1 MPKSGCI
8 GTLTTRRNCRVEWV
22 TVLRGAHAL
31 GVHVFAVAC
40 SNTVKGLSEMARKT
54 IAVQELKDHV
64 NGMLKDSAPEM
75 VESRTALGVLL
86 SSVLMDT
93 GNYAGFNY
101 LPSEFVDV
109 GVRRVLRE
117 GYDKTRVFYY

>member
-1 MPKSGCI
+1 M
-8 GTLTTRRNCRVEWV
+8 
-22 TVLRGAHAL
+22 
-31 GVHVFAVAC
+31 FAVAC

-54 IAVQELKDHV
+54 IAVQELKDRV
-64 NGMLKDSAPEM
+64 NSMLKDSAPEM

-101 LPSEFVDV
+101 LPSEFVDS